1 MKVLQVNCVYRK
13 GSTGKIVADLHE
25 ALLARGVESVVC
37 YGRGET
43 VREPHVH
50 KVCGEWY
57 AKWNHLRARI
67 TGVMYGGCFFST
79 NRLMGIIK
87 REKPDVVH
95 LQCINGY
102 FVNVYRLVSWL
113 KRRGILTVLT
123 LHAEFMFTANC
134 GHALD
139 CDRWKTGCGCCPRL
153 RKETETLLWDRTA
166 WSHRKMKQAFDGMG
180 DTLTVLSVSPWLRER
195 AMQSPI
201 LGGKSHRVVMNGLD
215 TAVFC
220 PGEDNGLKEAYG
232 LADKRMVFHATAAF
246 SDDPTHFKGGHYLLK
261 LAEQWK
267 DEPIQIVVAA
277 GETALSETLP
287 PNVTL
292 LGRVEDPE
300 RLAAW
305 YRAADVTVITSR
317 RETFS
322 MVCAESLCCGTPVVG
337 FAAGGPET
345 IALPAYSQFVEQGDV
360 EGLRRGIEQMMLA
373 AHDPVAVSAA
383 AQAVYGRH
391 RLAEE
396 TLAAYRDLM
405 KGNAPC
411 L

>member
-102 FVNVYRLVSWL
+102 FVNIPRLIVWL
-113 KRRGILTVLT
+113 KRRGIPTVLT

-139 CDRWKTGCGCCPRL
+139 CDRWKTGCGRCPRL
-153 RKETETLLWDRTA
+153 RKETETFLWDRTA
-166 WSHRKMKQAFDGMG
+166 
-180 DTLTVLSVSPWLRER
+180 
-195 AMQSPI
+195 
-201 LGGKSHRVVMNGLD
+201 
-215 TAVFC
+215 
-220 PGEDNGLKEAYG
+220 
-232 LADKRMVFHATAAF
+232 
-246 SDDPTHFKGGHYLLK
+246 
-261 LAEQWK
+261 
-267 DEPIQIVVAA
+267 
-277 GETALSETLP
+277 
-287 PNVTL
+287 
-292 LGRVEDPE
+292 
-300 RLAAW
+300 
-305 YRAADVTVITSR
+305 
-317 RETFS
+317 
-322 MVCAESLCCGTPVVG
+322 
-337 FAAGGPET
+337 
-345 IALPAYSQFVEQGDV
+345 
-360 EGLRRGIEQMMLA
+360 
-373 AHDPVAVSAA
+373 
-383 AQAVYGRH
+383 
-391 RLAEE
+391 
-396 TLAAYRDLM
+396 
-405 KGNAPC
+405 
-411 L
+411 

>member
-1 MKVLQVNCVYRK
+1 
-13 GSTGKIVADLHE
+13 
-25 ALLARGVESVVC
+25 
-37 YGRGET
+37 
-43 VREPHVH
+43 
-50 KVCGEWY
+50 
-57 AKWNHLRARI
+57 
-67 TGVMYGGCFFST
+67 
-79 NRLMGIIK
+79 
-87 REKPDVVH
+87 
-95 LQCINGY
+95 
-102 FVNVYRLVSWL
+102 
-113 KRRGILTVLT
+113 
-123 LHAEFMFTANC
+123 
-134 GHALD
+134 
-139 CDRWKTGCGCCPRL
+139 
-153 RKETETLLWDRTA
+153 
-166 WSHRKMKQAFDGMG
+166 MKQAFDGMG
-180 DTLTVLSVSPWLRER
+180 DTLTVLSVSPWLKER

-201 LGGKSHRVVMNGLD
+201 LAEKSHRVVMNGLD

-232 LADKRMVFHATAAF
+232 LADKRIVFHATAAF
-246 SDDPTHFKGGHYLLK
+246 SDDPAHLKGGYYLLK

-277 GETALSETLP
+277 GETALSETPP

-292 LGRVEDPE
+292 LGRVEDP
-300 RLAAW
+300 RQLAAW

-373 AHDPVAVSAA
+373 DHDPAAVAAA
-383 AQAVYGRH
+383 AQVVYDRR

-396 TLAAYRDLM
+396 TLAVYRDLM